1 MHRERNRKKS
11 FFGSSINILTLKI
24 FSKKRD
30 FTRAFDI
37 SFLCIKNM
45 NALSDQLWE
54 LFEFWFSQTGP
65 AHHQIQAYNEFVQEL
80 LPNIIREKGRVEIDK
95 EEETVEDD
103 EEETVT
109 PAAKKKRSWFQVVE
123 FTNPVFG
130 RVTHHE
136 FDDRIKDIFPSDA
149 RRRGIPYSA
158 PFYCDIFV
166 TTADGE
172 TAEYKQ
178 QTIAEIPVMVRSCLC
193 NLTRYN
199 LQGDECRQ
207 YGEDPMDKGGYFIID
222 REIVVISS
230 ERGAFGRVYTYAD
243 KQANKKMPKYEV
255 HSEIRIS
262 ATSNTRTTTVYVGLE
277 NGVAVLYAQHLSEK
291 GIPLC
296 VVLEAMNFSYLDI
309 LKFTKGLTKEQRGF
323 LIPSLEHARA
333 MFPSSRKNRV
343 SSMVKAL
350 VAMGY
355 KKPKGVEELPPSD
368 AEVKLAVWAATLSK
382 ELCEKLFPCYREADK
397 KVWFMCY
404 MLARA
409 LKVKTGDRQPEDRDH
424 YTNKRVDCVDSLLN
438 NLFYSMWNQTT
449 KFIKDSCKGKERT
462 ADPLKPIRSK
472 SITKKIRTAMSTGN
486 WSSFNTKSKK
496 QGTSQNYER
505 YNIVASCSN
514 LRKVH
519 AAIGTE
525 GNMTKPRRVH
535 ESSYGFICPP
545 DTPESKDKT
554 GLSKVLALSAT
565 MSLGCTVEE
574 CFEILSALEYFSQD
588 FGLETFVFLNGVIMG
603 STDSPKE
610 LIGELSVLKR
620 AGDFFWDCCF
630 VFDEKHNEVRVNCDA
645 GRLIRPLMVVEG
657 GKLRFGPE
665 HYERLMKGTITWQ
678 EFIGL
683 GIVEILDAEQQEH
696 SLICPSAEQLG
707 QSESKEWTHCE
718 IHPLLVYGVCA
729 SIIPYSANNP
739 SPRLSYFASMAKSSV
754 AVPRLDFGIA
764 PFDQH
769 VLHYPQKPLTSTKAS
784 RLLGM
789 NKSPICQNLVVAVC
803 SYDGFG
809 QEDAIVACKAFTQRG
824 GMVSDHVQNYVAII
838 DHEKE
843 QISPSRCSDV
853 EFSSSCQ
860 RFWCKNCGKK
870 VKLCPECGSEYV
882 PSFSGHKGIVCRK
895 KEDERRA
902 FIDRQT
908 VFWNRNPLNKDKQKK
923 FLGKKKWD
931 CLCEEVEE
939 LPRLDHLDP
948 EGVVEVG
955 EVVEDGDI
963 LIAVAGVSGAKR
975 KDESIYFGKD
985 KRGRVTSVSYFQNPN
1000 GYLCIRVAVASTR
1013 IPETGDKA
1021 TSFHSQKGVFSLFVE
1036 EQDMPFTSDAFSATH
1051 PDFLINPLAFPSRM
1065 TIGQP
1070 KESNTGKMTASA
1082 YRELPDSHR
1091 FEYENLYRTLSSRI
1105 QKEVPEAEEAAKELE
1120 KRNPKT
1126 KGYSGSYT
1134 DCTPFTS
1141 NYQVVEDELKRRG
1154 YAPGGKEFFIDG
1166 RTGKKMEVSLFVGL
1180 VPYNR
1185 LKHMVIDKIHA
1196 RATGKIQSLTRQPTE
1211 GRSRNGGLKTGIME
1225 RDSLVGNGAVFCLR
1239 DRLFLSCDKFE
1250 VWVCESCGLIAVES
1264 KEKKYCRACHG
1275 KSNVVK
1281 LAVPYATKLSFQE
1294 LMAMGITPRILV
1306 K

>member
-1 MHRERNRKKS
+1 M
-11 FFGSSINILTLKI
+11 
-24 FSKKRD
+24 D
-30 FTRAFDI
+30 
-37 SFLCIKNM
+37 
-45 NALSDQLWE
+45 ALNDKLWK
-54 LFEFWFSQTGP
+54 LFKVWFSQTGP

-80 LPNIIREKGRVEIDK
+80 LPNIIREKGRVEIDR
-95 EEETVEDD
+95 EEEVVEDED
-103 EEETVT
+103 EERAA
-109 PAAKKKRSWFQVVE
+109 PAAKKKKSWFQVVE
-123 FTNPVFG
+123 FTNPTFG
-130 RVTHHE
+130 RVTYRE
-136 FDDRIKDIFPSDA
+136 VDDRIKDIFPSDA

-158 PFYCDIFV
+158 PFYCDIIV

-172 TAEYKQ
+172 TAVYEQ

-207 YGEDPMDKGGYFIID
+207 RGEDPTDRGGYFIVE
-222 REIVVISS
+222 REIIVVCS

-277 NGVAVLYAQHLSEK
+277 NGVAMLYAQHLSEK

-296 VVLEAMNFSYLDI
+296 VVLEAMGISYLDL
-309 LKFTKGLTKEQRGF
+309 LKFIKAKNLTKEQRSL

-333 MFPSSRKNRV
+333 MFPHSRKQRV
-343 SSMVKAL
+343 QTMAKAL
-350 VAMGY
+350 VCMGY
-355 KKPKGVEELPPSD
+355 KNPKGIDDLPAD
-368 AEVKLAVWAATLSK
+368 EAEIKLAVWVATLSK
-382 ELCEKLFPCYREADK
+382 ELCDKLFPCYKETDK

-409 LKVKTGDRQPEDRDH
+409 LKVKTGDKKPEDRDH
-424 YTNKRVDCVDSLLN
+424 YTNKRIDCVDSLLN

-449 KFIKDSCKGKERT
+449 KFIKDSCKGRERT
-462 ADPLKPIRSK
+462 ADPLKPIHSK
-472 SITKKIRTAMSTGN
+472 NITKKIRTAMSTGN
-486 WSSFNTKSKK
+486 WSSFNTKTKK
-496 QGTSQNYER
+496 QGTSQLYER
-505 YNIVASCSN
+505 MNGVASASN

-565 MSLGCTVEE
+565 VSLGCTIEE
-574 CFEILSALEYFSQD
+574 CFEILSALEDFSQD

-603 STDSPKE
+603 STDSPKALVE
-610 LIGELSVLKR
+610 ALSVLKR
-620 AGDFFWDCCF
+620 AGNFFWDCCF

-645 GRLIRPLMVVEG
+645 GRLVRPLMVVKD
-657 GKLRFGPE
+657 GKLEFGQE
-665 HYERLMKGTITWQ
+665 HFERLKRGDITWQ
-678 EFIGL
+678 EFVGL

-696 SLICPSAEQLG
+696 SLICPSAEQLS
-707 QSESKEWTHCE
+707 QSKTKWTHCE

-764 PFDQH
+764 PYDQH
-769 VLHYPQKPLTSTKAS
+769 VLRYPQKPLSSTKAA

-789 NKSPICQNLVVAVC
+789 NESPICQNLVVAVC
-803 SYDGFG
+803 SYEGYG

-824 GMVSDHVQNYVAII
+824 GMVSDHIQNSVAKI
-838 DHEKE
+838 DSGKE
-843 QISPSRCSDV
+843 QLSPSHCQDV
-853 EFSSSCQ
+853 KFSESCQ
-860 RFWCKNCGKK
+860 RLWCKNCGKK
-870 VKLCPECGSEYV
+870 VKLCPECESEYV
-882 PSFSGHKGIVCRK
+882 PSFAGHKGIVCRK

-908 VFWNRNPLNKDKQKK
+908 VFWNRNPLNQDPPGTKEKDSKQKK
-923 FLGKKKWD
+923 FLGKKKWE
-931 CLCEEVEE
+931 CLCEDVEE
-939 LPRLDHLDP
+939 RPRLDHLDSN
-948 EGVVEVG
+948 GVVEVG

-963 LIAVAGVSGAKR
+963 LIAVADVSGATR
-975 KDESIYFGKD
+975 KDESVYFGKD
-985 KRGRVTSVSYFQNPN
+985 KKGCVTSVSYFQDTS
-1000 GYLCIRVAVASTR
+1000 GHVCIRVAVATTR

-1021 TSFHSQKGVFSLFVE
+1021 TSFHSQKGVFSLFESE
-1036 EQDMPFTSDAFSATH
+1036 ENMPFTSDAFSATH

-1070 KESNTGKMTASA
+1070 KESNTGKMTACA
-1082 YRELPDSHR
+1082 HRELPDSHR
-1091 FEYENLYRTLSSRI
+1091 FEYEELYRVLAARI
-1105 QKEVPEAEEAAKELE
+1105 RKDLPGADDALKELE
-1120 KRNPKT
+1120 RRNPRT
-1126 KGYSGSYT
+1126 NGYSGSYT

-1141 NYQVVEDELKRRG
+1141 NYQIVEDELKKRG
-1154 YAPGGKEFFIDG
+1154 YSPGGKEFFIDG
-1166 RTGKKMEVSLFVGL
+1166 RTGKKMEVALFVGS
-1180 VPYNR
+1180 VAYNR
-1185 LKHMVIDKIHA
+1185 LKHMVDDKMHA
-1196 RATGKIQSLTRQPTE
+1196 RSTGKIQSLTRQPTE

-1225 RDSLVGNGAVFCLR
+1225 RDSLVGSGATFCLR
-1239 DRLFLSCDKFE
+1239 DRFFLSCDKFE
-1250 VWVCESCGLIAVES
+1250 VWVCKACGLLAVET

-1281 LAVPYATKLSFQE
+1281 MSIPYSTKLGFQE
-1294 LMAMGITPRILV
+1294 LMAMGVTPRILV
-1306 K
+1306 E